1 MSINKTKP
9 IKQQRSP
16 VGVYSQQTLQTDDFT
31 LVTCQSQNNTANSVA
46 NTILCLKQ
54 KQHS

>member
-9 IKQQRSP
+9 IKQQRSL

-31 LVTCQSQNNTANSVA
+31 LVTCQSQNNAANSAA
-46 NTILCLKQ
+46 NTIVCLNQ